1 MAVLNWI
8 SLQMQD
14 RMTLSEDF
22 MRERIDL
29 KLIKINEVLRLYM
42 RLIFKS

>member
-8 SLQMQD
+8 PLQMQD

-22 MRERIDL
+22 MRERIDHRSEAHL
-29 KLIKINEVLRLYM
+29 D
-42 RLIFKS
+42 